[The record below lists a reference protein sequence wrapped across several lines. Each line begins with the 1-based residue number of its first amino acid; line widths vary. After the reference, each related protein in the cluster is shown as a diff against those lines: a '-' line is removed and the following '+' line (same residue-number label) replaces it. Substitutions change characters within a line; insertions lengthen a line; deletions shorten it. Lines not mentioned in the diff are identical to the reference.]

1 MTVTLM
7 CSKSPWT
14 LGIVENHRMINLD
27 KLHDHVGG
35 CEICRQY
42 YNENIF
48 SIMNRIIT
56 QEKQQDDL
64 QEKMFPIKNQSVKY
78 YPIHK
83 QKALTLGHWI
93 S

>member
-1 MTVTLM
+1 MTITLM
-7 CSKSPWT
+7 CSKNPRT
-14 LGIVENHRMINLD
+14 LGIAEDHHMINLD
-27 KLHDHVGG
+27 RLREHIDG

-48 SIMNRIIT
+48 RIINRITI

-78 YPIHK
+78 YPIYK

>member
-1 MTVTLM
+1 
-7 CSKSPWT
+7 
-14 LGIVENHRMINLD
+14 MINLD
-27 KLHDHVGG
+27 RLREHIDG

-48 SIMNRIIT
+48 RIINRIII
-56 QEKQQDDL
+56 QEKQQDAL
-64 QEKMFPIKNQSVKY
+64 QEKMFPIGNQSVKY

-83 QKALTLGHWI
+83 QKALILGHMI